1 MALLIGDEGFNDCG
15 LVKAFGKDG
24 VTEYVLP
31 DVEPL
36 FEELGS
42 KCFEM
47 PIEEMEKEKARLAA
61 RAREGQGDTAKR
73 GSGNGDDLER
83 KSEIAVPVAPST
95 GSPKE
100 EKAEQQEEGG
110 TKPLSLTSADSE
122 AIARSLEDMNSG
134 LTKLEV
140 LRPTDSRK
148 KEMAE
153 SQEELETKQ
162 LSSTS
167 ADSAAIAR
175 LVEDRISLKLEG
187 SLKKEIHYAAERKL

>member
-61 RAREGQGDTAKR
+61 RAREGEGDTAKR
-73 GSGNGDDLER
+73 GSGNGDVEM
-83 KSEIAVPVAPST
+83 KSEIAVRVAPTT
-95 GSPKE
+95 GSLKE

-110 TKPLSLTSADSE
+110 TNPLSLTSADSA
-122 AIARSLEDMNSG
+122 AIARSLEDRNSR

-148 KEMAE
+148 KE
-153 SQEELETKQ
+153 
-162 LSSTS
+162 
-167 ADSAAIAR
+167 
-175 LVEDRISLKLEG
+175 
-187 SLKKEIHYAAERKL
+187 